1 MFELIIFEIIG
12 FLELSSRYFHWR
24 LGLTLLLFMVI
35 ALIPFY
41 IALSCISNIQLGE
54 FFSKEILNSINKIS
68 VSVPLR
74 WRFPLTWLSFFIY
87 LYGFWRIGDS
97 FPLLSVSK
105 GIFTIEQAVSRIGV
119 LGVTVMAVLSGFGA
133 VNYPYTSM
141 KIFIRPV
148 SQSDILNTERKLMQT
163 MEMILTKKK
172 RIALDRRKNKSNIS
186 KPGIWGMLSSVTNT
200 SGESKTF
207 YSFVPLSF

>member
-1 MFELIIFEIIG
+1 MPI
-12 FLELSSRYFHWR
+12 
-24 LGLTLLLFMVI
+24 
-35 ALIPFY
+35 
-41 IALSCISNIQLGE
+41 
-54 FFSKEILNSINKIS
+54 
-68 VSVPLR
+68 R

-97 FPLLSVSK
+97 FPLLSASK

-141 KIFIRPV
+141 KYFIRPV

-163 MEMILTKKK
+163 MEMILAKKK

-186 KPGIWGMLSSVTNT
+186 KPGIWGMLSSVTNP
-200 SGESKTF
+200 SGESTYELGF
-207 YSFVPLSF
+207 RSFLSLISFS